1 MNSTKTK
8 FGIDLVREL
17 LVIALL
23 ALLVIVTVPAEAA
36 IIPGF
41 SLGTSNV
48 FTGPTTLHATNTYA
62 IVPVGPSGGIACV
75 NYVEFQ
81 VGGADNTNSSVI
93 LRMLKPGSVSSSKRM
108 VTSATAAAATTLPLT
123 STNGLNVGD
132 ILVLHYSKQNSPDEK
147 LEVVTVTST
156 GITIKTGLVGAPS
169 TTDYIQKC
177 VPFSTFGPGSA
188 GMSLISTNGV
198 MFGVTNTVT
207 RLSFPGDGP
216 IFYGTADSP
225 MIVEL
230 YGTVI
235 GTKLTAVSGSFQ
247 KP

>member
-1 MNSTKTK
+1 MNSTKTQ
-8 FGIDLVREL
+8 FGHRLVAKL
-17 LVIALL
+17 LVVATLAIATLQ
-23 ALLVIVTVPAEAA
+23 TVKAA
-36 IIPGF
+36 SVVPGF
-41 SLGTSNV
+41 SLGVSNA

-62 IVPVGPSGGIACV
+62 IIPVGPSGGIPCV

-81 VGGADNTNSSVI
+81 VGGIDNTNSAPL
-93 LRMLKPGSVSSSKRM
+93 LRMLKPGTVTSSRRM

-123 STNGLNVGD
+123 STNGLSIGD
-132 ILVLHYSKQNSPDEK
+132 ILVLHYQKFNYPDEK

-177 VPFSTFGPGSA
+177 VPFSTFGA
-188 GMSLISTNGV
+188 GANGMQLISTNGV
-198 MFGVTNTVT
+198 MYGVTNTIT
-207 RLSFPGDGP
+207 RLGLPGDGP
-216 IFYGTADSP
+216 LFYGTADSP

-235 GTKLTAVSGSFQ
+235 GTKLTAVAGSYQ